1 MNGINIWGICT
12 FVLPI
17 VVTIIAGFIIVMLFL
32 VKGIFKIL
40 GGTSYD
46 NSKDARR
53 SN

>member
-1 MNGINIWGICT
+1 MDGINVWGIFT

-17 VVTIIAGFIIVMLFL
+17 VVTIIVGFISVILFL

-46 NSKDARR
+46 NSKDVRR

>member
-1 MNGINIWGICT
+1 MDGINVWGIFT

-17 VVTIIAGFIIVMLFL
+17 VATIIAGFISVMLFL

-40 GGTSYD
+40 GGISYD

-53 SN
+53 IN

>member
-1 MNGINIWGICT
+1 MNGINVWGIFT

-17 VVTIIAGFIIVMLFL
+17 VIAIIAGFISVMIFL
-32 VKGIFKIL
+32 VKGIFKFL

-46 NSKDARR
+46 NSKNARR